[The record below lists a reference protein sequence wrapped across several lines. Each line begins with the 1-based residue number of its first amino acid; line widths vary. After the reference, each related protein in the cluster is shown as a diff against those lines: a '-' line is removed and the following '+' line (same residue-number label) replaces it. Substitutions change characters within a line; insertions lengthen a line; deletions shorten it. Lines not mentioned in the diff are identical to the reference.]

1 MKIKM
6 SLLSI
11 CFILGSLV
19 HVDGQCKFEDLKK
32 HFKNV
37 PNKYRTVPFWV
48 WNYKVTR
55 SEIDRMLVDFKEK
68 GFGGVFVH
76 PRYGMI
82 TEYLS
87 DEWFELYEY
96 TLQRAEEL
104 GLDVWLYDEN
114 AYPSGF
120 AGGLLPS
127 QMPES
132 YTQGQGLLPI
142 QVTFLPDNYADYFVI
157 LLERDGYYQDIT
169 AIASNFLNKKGNF
182 YLYKKTYYPE
192 NTQPSRAWYAGF
204 CYTDLLLPGVTDK
217 FIEITMSG
225 YEKRFS
231 NKFGKSIKGIF
242 SDEINI
248 RSSGG
253 FRWTPDLFKAFN
265 EKYGYDLK
273 EHLPSLHLAVGEWK
287 KVRYDYSKLL
297 LDLFVDRWAKPWYEY
312 CLEHNLIW
320 TGHYWEQTWP
330 GIEQVPDNM
339 AMNAWQ
345 QMPGIDML
353 SNTFEEEKTSSMFG
367 NVRVVK
373 EAKSVANQMGRERLL
388 CEAYGGGGWSMN
400 FKDFKRHSDWLNVMG
415 VNFIN
420 QHLSHMSFLGV
431 RKYDWPPMFSSI
443 APWWNDY
450 KCLNEYLARMSF
462 VMTLGQQ
469 KNEILVFEPTTTTW
483 MYAQHIGND
492 GNGIARKIGN
502 AFQHLVTEFSKRQFE
517 YDLGCEHIIAQN
529 GRVDSGYFIVG
540 ECSYSTIVIPEHVEN
555 MDSICFYLLK
565 DFVQQGGKLVSFS
578 IPTCINGKKSKEIV
592 QLFKD
597 KRIVYLSNLWDEQLT
612 SLLSSPVVS
621 FIKQEGGN
629 LFHHR
634 RKYQDGELLLLTN
647 SSLSEKTNFSINV
660 KGKSVVELDA
670 FSGEIYTF
678 PHKKENENLII
689 SGAIEPAG
697 SLILYINCE
706 NGISDK
712 RKIKLMN
719 GRKNKSLDQVTVK
732 RLRDNVLIID
742 YLDLIQNDSTWS
754 NQYFFDAN
762 FEVFR
767 RAGFK
772 DGNPWFRAV
781 QFKQDII
788 NRDVSSAQGFSTIY
802 SFEILNDLTDL
813 SSLKL
818 LCEQGN
824 MYDISINGHSLE
836 IKGVPYLDKD
846 FILFPIGAYLHTGMN
861 KIEISVSRFN
871 VEAEIEPIYIMGDF
885 AVVKKNN
892 KWVISG
898 TQNINNLG
906 SIKENGAPFYPWE
919 MCYVKSYQ
927 IESKRNSYYVSV
939 PKWKGSLVQ
948 VWVNGVK
955 AGIVFVEP
963 YCLDITDFI
972 KTGKNNIEIR
982 VVGGMD
988 NFIGPHHNRGSG
1000 STPPWDWQKHSGDD
1014 RADGYILS
1022 DYGLFEDFNL
1032 YQTKNE

>member
-555 MDSICFYLLK
+555 MNSICFYLLK

-678 PHKKENENLII
+678 HHKKENENLII
-689 SGAIEPAG
+689 SGAIEPA
-697 SLILYINCE
+697 
-706 NGISDK
+706 
-712 RKIKLMN
+712 
-719 GRKNKSLDQVTVK
+719 
-732 RLRDNVLIID
+732 
-742 YLDLIQNDSTWS
+742 
-754 NQYFFDAN
+754 
-762 FEVFR
+762 
-767 RAGFK
+767 
-772 DGNPWFRAV
+772 
-781 QFKQDII
+781 
-788 NRDVSSAQGFSTIY
+788 
-802 SFEILNDLTDL
+802 
-813 SSLKL
+813 
-818 LCEQGN
+818 
-824 MYDISINGHSLE
+824 
-836 IKGVPYLDKD
+836 
-846 FILFPIGAYLHTGMN
+846 
-861 KIEISVSRFN
+861 
-871 VEAEIEPIYIMGDF
+871 
-885 AVVKKNN
+885 
-892 KWVISG
+892 
-898 TQNINNLG
+898 
-906 SIKENGAPFYPWE
+906 
-919 MCYVKSYQ
+919 
-927 IESKRNSYYVSV
+927 
-939 PKWKGSLVQ
+939 
-948 VWVNGVK
+948 
-955 AGIVFVEP
+955 
-963 YCLDITDFI
+963 
-972 KTGKNNIEIR
+972 
-982 VVGGMD
+982 
-988 NFIGPHHNRGSG
+988 
-1000 STPPWDWQKHSGDD
+1000 
-1014 RADGYILS
+1014 
-1022 DYGLFEDFNL
+1022 
-1032 YQTKNE
+1032 